1 MMLSLCE
8 MNEMR
13 SVIYSQITLVFS
25 EAELAALKDKLTDH
39 LMEFSLVSVFITF
52 YKHDITSQKF
62 RHCICF
68 L

>member
-8 MNEMR
+8 IKEMR

-39 LMEFSLVSVFITF
+39 LMEFSLVSLCVFITF
-52 YKHDITSQKF
+52 YKRDITSQNF
-62 RHCICF
+62 RH
-68 L
+68 